1 VSLPFVYKYI
11 KVIAHAYSGKMDYL
25 FYWYFVIIK
34 PGFLVG
40 SVSLHITERLISM
53 SNEEKILMVL
63 GKQGEMLE
71 TLVSEQQQTNQRLDR
86 IEADVAELK
95 TDVAEL
101 KTDVAELK
109 TDVAE
114 LKTDVA
120 ELKADVA
127 RLKTDVARLE
137 TNVARLETNVAR
149 VETDV
154 YKSKTTIGGRID
166 DLSKLVH
173 AIAEHQNDDYD
184 LLQRVDKKLDII
196 SAMSYDHEQKFRKIK
211 AI

>member
-1 VSLPFVYKYI
+1 
-11 KVIAHAYSGKMDYL
+11 
-25 FYWYFVIIK
+25 
-34 PGFLVG
+34 
-40 SVSLHITERLISM
+40 M

-86 IEADVAELK
+86 IEA
-95 TDVAEL
+95 
-101 KTDVAELK
+101 DVAELK